1 MTNTNNFQNK
11 DPYEI
16 AKELQLSVGMKPEYI
31 TEEETQELADDILE
45 EIMTKTAQFFPDYS
59 DVDKMLTLAEQG
71 KSEELEKHILK
82 HIPNYDK
89 VFEKIISDYIQDYQ
103 QSMKK

>member
-1 MTNTNNFQNK
+1 MTHTNPFSDK

-45 EIMTKTAQFFPDYS
+45 EIMTKTAQFFPDFS
-59 DVDKMLTLAEQG
+59 DVDKMLTLAEEQ
-71 KSEELEKHILK
+71 KSEELEKHIFK
-82 HIPNYDK
+82 HIPNYDE
-89 VFEKIISDYIQDYQ
+89 VFDKIITEYIKEYQ
-103 QSMKK
+103 ASMKK